1 MKKLAHLLVKYRYWF
16 LGIILM
22 LTAVSGYLITKVTI
36 NYDLTAYLP
45 SDSDMNIGLT
55 FMEDEF
61 ADDEQST
68 IKVMVTGLEYDQKTE
83 VYDLLNHLD
92 YGTTVTYELDN
103 DAYNSGDNTLYYVTI
118 PADAYSSLAK
128 EVYEHIETI
137 LQDYEA
143 YYAGDVV
150 EAQSNYIVL
159 MALIGVIILF
169 IVLLLLSHSW
179 VEPFVFMFTIGLAVV
194 LNMGTNIVF
203 ASVSNITFS
212 IAAVLQLV
220 LSMDYFIMLMDRY
233 RQEKANNDSLTAMK
247 LALSKGAQSIFSSS
261 FTTIMSLLCLVFMS
275 FTFGLDIGLVLA
287 KGILFSL
294 ITSFTVLPTLILLF
308 EKLIDKFKKKTLTY
322 KMDKVANLGY
332 RTRYVV
338 VGLFIALMVG
348 ATYLSYQTPI
358 SYVMIPATQDYKL
371 IEAAFPSQ
379 SQVVIVYDNDD
390 EEAIASFAEEVLTLE
405 ATLSLDTY
413 ATSIGNQL
421 DLEAL
426 SSLTDMNEMVIKGL
440 LYDYHNGEIYNL
452 TLYQLSDFIVNDM
465 AANPYFAANFTPE
478 ILSTLTMIMTYTD
491 TMTIS
496 TPYDAPTIAT
506 FTGMDATTVSNI
518 MAMANLEHGLP
529 IDSSMSLYDFVA
541 YTLVMSQDPMY
552 ASMFD
557 EASIYQLQ
565 LLDGLMNSA
574 LYEISYSSEEMA
586 LFLSSMTTD
595 LPANYLDM
603 VYLLCSGEA
612 GYQDN
617 WTLSID
623 QFLTYLVTDFVEN
636 EAYASLLD
644 SGSLVALQEN
654 YHLVQSAKSSLIGT
668 DHSRMILTTS
678 FAHADEDSLAYLN
691 EVASLLELYDIDYY
705 LVGTLAMARE
715 MNTTFRADLN
725 KITILT
731 ALVIF
736 IVVALAFRSW
746 FIPLLLVLFIQTSIY
761 LTMSISLIT
770 GSGLYFLAII
780 IVQAILMGAAIDY
793 AILFTSYYR
802 NARQTDNIRQ
812 SLSKA
817 YQGSMSTIMTSSLV
831 LITVTLAV
839 SFISTDPVISSVLLT
854 LTEGMAIAIVLT
866 IFLLPPLIALFDKA
880 VLTRFRQHRHSKSN
894 YEASQK

>member
-1 MKKLAHLLVKYRYWF
+1 MAHLLVKFRYWF
-16 LGIILM
+16 LGIILI
-22 LTAVSGYLITKVTI
+22 LTAISGYLITQVTV

-45 SDSDMNIGLT
+45 TNSDMNVGLT
-55 FMEDEF
+55 IMEDEF
-61 ADDEQST
+61 DDDDQST

-83 VYDLLNHLD
+83 VYDLLNDLD

-103 DAYNSGDNTLYYVTI
+103 NAYNSGDNTLYYVTV

-128 EVYEHIETI
+128 EVYEQIETI
-137 LQDYEA
+137 LKDYEA
-143 YYAGDVV
+143 HYAGDVV
-150 EAQSNYIVL
+150 EAQSNYIVM

-194 LNMGTNIVF
+194 LNMGTNIIF
-203 ASVSNITFS
+203 TSVSNITFS

-233 RQEKANNDSLTAMK
+233 RQEKINNDSLTAMK

-287 KGILFSL
+287 KGIFFSL

-308 EKLIDKFKKKTLTY
+308 EKLIVKFKKKTLTF
-322 KMDKVANLGY
+322 KMDKVAIFGY
-332 RTRYVV
+332 KARYVV
-338 VGLFIALMVG
+338 IGLFIVLMAG
-348 ATYLSYQTPI
+348 ATYLSYQAPI

-371 IEAAFPSQ
+371 IEAAFPSE

-390 EEAIASFAEEVLTLE
+390 EEAIASFAEEALALD
-405 ATLSLDTY
+405 ATLSLDAY
-413 ATSIGNQL
+413 ATSIGLQL

-426 SSLTDMNEMVIKGL
+426 SSTTSMDEMVIKGL
-440 LYDYHNGEIYNL
+440 LYNYRDGEASNL
-452 TLYQLSDFIVNDM
+452 TLHQLGDFIVNDM
-465 AANPYFAANFTPE
+465 VANPYFAPSFTPE
-478 ILSTLTMIMTYTD
+478 ILTTLTMMMTYTD
-491 TMTIS
+491 IVTIS
-496 TPYDAPTIAT
+496 APYDASTIAA
-506 FTGMDATTVSNI
+506 FTGMDTTTVSNI

-529 IDSSMSLYDFVA
+529 VDSFMSLYDFVA
-541 YTLVMSQDPMY
+541 YTLVLSQDPMY

-565 LLDGLMNSA
+565 LLDGLMDSA
-574 LYEISYSSEEMA
+574 LNEIRYSSEEMA
-586 LFLSSMTTD
+586 LFLSSMTPD
-595 LPANYLDM
+595 LEASYLDM
-603 VYLLCSGEA
+603 VYLLYSGKT
-612 GYQDN
+612 GYQES
-617 WTLSID
+617 WTISID
-623 QFLTYLVTDFVEN
+623 QFLTYLVTDFIEN
-636 EAYASLLD
+636 ETYASLLD
-644 SGSLVALQEN
+644 SSALVALQEN
-654 YHLVQSAKSSLIGT
+654 YHLVQSAKSSLIGS
-668 DHSRMILTTS
+668 DHSRMVLTTS
-678 FAHADEDSLAYLN
+678 FAHADEDSLAYLD
-691 EVASLLELYDIDYY
+691 EVARLLEFHNIDYY

-715 MNTTFRADLN
+715 MNGSFRADLN

-802 NARQTDNIRQ
+802 NARQTDTIHQ
-812 SLSKA
+812 ALSKA

-854 LTEGMAIAIVLT
+854 LAQGMAIAVVLT
-866 IFLLPPLIALFDKA
+866 IFLLPPLITLFDKA
-880 VLTRFRQHRHSKSN
+880 VLARVGTHRQTKSN
-894 YEASQK
+894 H

>member
-1 MKKLAHLLVKYRYWF
+1 
-16 LGIILM
+16 M
-22 LTAVSGYLITKVTI
+22 LTAISGYLITKVNI

-45 SDSDMNIGLT
+45 NNSAMNVGLT
-55 FMEDEF
+55 IMEDEF
-61 ADDEQST
+61 ADDDKST
-68 IKVMVTGLEYDQKTE
+68 IKIMVTGLEYDQKTD
-83 VYDLLNHLD
+83 VYDLLNDLG

-103 DAYNSGDNTLYYVTI
+103 DIYNSGDYTLYYVTV
-118 PADAYSSLAK
+118 PSDAYSPLAK
-128 EVYEHIETI
+128 EVYEQIEI
-137 LQDYEA
+137 VLKDYETH
-143 YYAGDVV
+143 YAGDVV
-150 EAQSNYIVL
+150 EAQSNYIVI

-169 IVLLLLSHSW
+169 IGLLLLSHSW

-194 LNMGTNIVF
+194 LNMGTNIIF
-203 ASVSNITFS
+203 SSVSNITFS

-233 RQEKANNDSLTAMK
+233 RQEKVNNDSLTAMK

-308 EKLIDKFKKKTLTY
+308 EKLIDKSKKKTLTY
-322 KMDKVANLGY
+322 KMGKVADLGY
-332 RTRYVV
+332 KARHVV
-338 VGLFIALMVG
+338 IGLFIVLMAG

-358 SYVMIPATQDYKL
+358 SYVMIPATKDYKL
-371 IEAAFPSQ
+371 IEATFPSE

-390 EEAIASFAEEVLTLE
+390 EGAMASFAEEVLALE
-405 ATLSLDTY
+405 DTISLDAY
-413 ATSIGNQL
+413 ATSIGHQM
-421 DLEAL
+421 DVQE
-426 SSLTDMNEMVIKGL
+426 LTLAVAMDEMVIKGL
-440 LYDYHNGEIYNL
+440 LYDYHDGEISNL
-452 TLYQLSDFIVNDM
+452 TLHQLANFIVNDM
-465 AANPYFAANFTPE
+465 ADNPYFSSNFTPE
-478 ILSTLTMIMTYTD
+478 IIDLLSMMITYTD
-491 TMTIS
+491 MVTIS
-496 TPYDAPTIAT
+496 TPYDASTIAA
-506 FTGMDATTVSNI
+506 FTGMDVATVSNI

-529 IDSSMSLYDFVA
+529 VDSLMSLYDFVA
-541 YTLVMSQDPMY
+541 YTLVLSQDPMY

-565 LLDGLMNSA
+565 MLYGLMDSA
-574 LYEISYSSEEMA
+574 QNEVNYSSEEMA
-586 LFLSSMTTD
+586 LFLSSLTTN
-595 LPANYLDM
+595 LEANYLDM
-603 VYLLCSGEA
+603 VYLLYFGNA
-612 GYQDN
+612 GYQDG

-623 QFLTYLVTDFVEN
+623 QFLTYLVTDFIVN
-636 EAYASLLD
+636 ETYGSLLD
-644 SGSLVALQEN
+644 SSSIGQLQES
-654 YHLVQSAKSSLIGT
+654 YHLVQSAKASLIGS
-668 DHSRMILTTS
+668 DHSRMVLTTS
-678 FAHADEDSLAYLN
+678 FAHADQDSLAYLD
-691 EVASLLELYDIDYY
+691 EVAGLLDFHDIDYS

-715 MNTTFRADLN
+715 MNSTFRTDLN

-736 IVVALAFRSW
+736 IVVALAFRSL

-812 SLSKA
+812 SLLKA

-831 LITVTLAV
+831 LIMVTLAV

-854 LTEGMAIAIVLT
+854 LAQGMAIAIVLT
-866 IFLLPPLIALFDKA
+866 IFLLPPLIALFDKG
-880 VLTRFRQHRHSKSN
+880 VLARFGKHRQINPNHRIES
-894 YEASQK
+894 

>member
-1 MKKLAHLLVKYRYWF
+1 MKKMAHLLVKFRYWF
-16 LGIILM
+16 LGIILI
-22 LTAVSGYLITKVTI
+22 LTAISGYLITQVTV

-45 SDSDMNIGLT
+45 TNSDMNVGLT
-55 FMEDEF
+55 IMEDEF
-61 ADDEQST
+61 DDDDQST

-83 VYDLLNHLD
+83 VYDILNDLD
-92 YGTTVTYELDN
+92 YGTTVTYELNN
-103 DAYNSGDNTLYYVTI
+103 DAYNSGDNTLYYVTV

-128 EVYEHIETI
+128 EVYEQIETI
-137 LQDYEA
+137 LKDYEA
-143 YYAGDVV
+143 HYAGDVV
-150 EAQSNYIVL
+150 EAQSNYIVM

-194 LNMGTNIVF
+194 LNMGTNIIF
-203 ASVSNITFS
+203 TSVSNITFS

-233 RQEKANNDSLTAMK
+233 RQEKINNDSLTAMK

-287 KGILFSL
+287 KGIFFSL

-308 EKLIDKFKKKTLTY
+308 EKLIVKFKKKTLTF
-322 KMDKVANLGY
+322 KMDKVANFGY
-332 RTRYVV
+332 KARYVV
-338 VGLFIALMVG
+338 IGLFIVLMAG
-348 ATYLSYQTPI
+348 ATYLSYQAPI

-371 IEAAFPSQ
+371 IGAAFPSE

-390 EEAIASFAEEVLTLE
+390 EEAIASFAEEALALD
-405 ATLSLDTY
+405 ATLSLDAY
-413 ATSIGNQL
+413 ATSIGCQL

-426 SSLTDMNEMVIKGL
+426 SSTTAMDEMVIKGL
-440 LYDYHNGEIYNL
+440 LNNYHDGEVSNL
-452 TLYQLSDFIVNDM
+452 TLHQLGDFIVNDM
-465 AANPYFAANFTPE
+465 AANPYFATNFTPE
-478 ILSTLTMIMTYTD
+478 ILTTLTMMVTYTD
-491 TMTIS
+491 IVTIS
-496 TPYDAPTIAT
+496 TPFDASTIAA
-506 FTGMDATTVSNI
+506 FTGMDTTTVSNI
-518 MAMANLEHGLP
+518 MAMANLEHGLSV
-529 IDSSMSLYDFVA
+529 DSFMSLYDFVA
-541 YTLVMSQDPMY
+541 YTLVLSQDPMY

-565 LLDGLMNSA
+565 LLDGLMDSA
-574 LYEISYSSEEMA
+574 LNEIRYSSEEMA
-586 LFLSSMTTD
+586 LFLSSMTSN
-595 LPANYLDM
+595 LEASYLDM
-603 VYLLCSGEA
+603 VYLLYSGKT
-612 GYQDN
+612 GYQES
-617 WTLSID
+617 WTISID
-623 QFLTYLVTDFVEN
+623 QFLTYLVTDFIEN
-636 EAYASLLD
+636 ETYASLLD
-644 SGSLVALQEN
+644 SSALVALQEN
-654 YHLVQSAKSSLIGT
+654 YHLVQSAKSSLIGS
-668 DHSRMILTTS
+668 DHSRMVLTTS
-678 FAHADEDSLAYLN
+678 FAHADEDSLAYLD
-691 EVASLLELYDIDYY
+691 EVASLLEFHNIDYY

-715 MNTTFRADLN
+715 MNGSFRADLN

-802 NARQTDNIRQ
+802 NARQNDKIHQ
-812 SLSKA
+812 ALSKA

-831 LITVTLAV
+831 LITVNLAV

-854 LTEGMAIAIVLT
+854 LAQGMAIAVVLT
-866 IFLLPPLIALFDKA
+866 IILLPPLIALFDKA
-880 VLTRFRQHRHSKSN
+880 VLARVGTHRQTKPKQIN
-894 YEASQK
+894 EP